1 MNKSYCGYSGDR
13 EEALIAF
20 LYDEPAGD
28 RAERARFEAH
38 MAACTQ
44 CSEELAAL
52 RGVQLQIGRWAPP
65 EPSYLTNN
73 RQLSLVSPQTANPQ
87 TSNPQSAIRDP
98 QSSWWRE
105 IPAWAQVAAALL
117 FLGVSAGIANLD
129 IKYDAN
135 GLNVRTGWMKPSA
148 AAMSPAPVATD
159 SAPWRSDLAS
169 LERQLKSEMRAV
181 QTTASAA
188 ALQAQPVRASSS
200 DVDVV
205 RRVRALVEES
215 EKRQQ
220 TELALRVAEVLRDVH
235 AQRQADLIKIDRTL
249 GAVENRVGVEVMKDR
264 QRLNTLL
271 VRTSGRQ

>member
-1 MNKSYCGYSGDR
+1 MNKILCGYQGDR

-38 MAACTQ
+38 MAACAQ
-44 CSEELAAL
+44 CGEELAAL
-52 RGVQLQIGRWAPP
+52 RGVQLQLGRWAPP

-73 RQLSLVSPQTANPQ
+73 RQLSLVGPQTANPQ
-87 TSNPQSAIRDP
+87 SRNPQSAIRDP
-98 QSSWWRE
+98 QSGWWRE

-117 FLGVSAGIANLD
+117 FLGVSAGVANLD
-129 IKYDAN
+129 VKYDAN
-135 GLNVRTGWMKPSA
+135 GLSVRTGWMKPPA
-148 AAMSPAPVATD
+148 AVMPSPAVATD

-169 LERQLKSEMRAV
+169 LERQLKSEMRTV
-181 QTTASAA
+181 QTAAVTAQ
-188 ALQAQPVRASSS
+188 QAQPVRASSS
-200 DVDVV
+200 PDAEVV
-205 RRVRALVEES
+205 RRVRALIEES

-220 TELALRVAEVLRDVH
+220 NELALRVAEVLRDVH